1 MRNHLKIM
9 VRVRTIHYCNVCDY
23 KTNRKYDKDKHVT
36 RMHGLNIQ
44 HLKGV
49 PGISN
54 IKEQSI
60 QIQNGLGTAYIPI
73 EKYKEVC
80 NATDQWKIC
89 YEKLQKEHTLL
100 QEHRREG
107 TTHIPIE
114 KYKEVCNATG
124 QWKICYEKLQKEHTL
139 LQEHRREDGEY
150 FMERIYYLQNLLN
163 NYNINYEKYE

>member
-114 KYKEVCNATG
+114 KHNEVVGIAHGWKKECEKMQEAYQLLGEETNA
-124 QWKICYEKLQKEHTL
+124 I
-139 LQEHRREDGEY
+139 
-150 FMERIYYLQNLLN
+150 ISYLETVLNANNIRYNLELA
-163 NYNINYEKYE
+163 